1 MLIVTEFLTL
11 DGVGQAPGGRDEDP
25 SGGFE
30 HGGWQAPLGDASAG
44 GVVFDEAS
52 RMDALILGRHTYDNF
67 ADYWPK
73 ASDTSPFA
81 RLLNNVPKFVASR
94 TLAEPLAWNHSSLLT
109 GDLAESVQAVKQRFD
124 EVHVIGSLDL
134 VQSLLRHRLVDQ
146 LNLWVYPVVLGS
158 GKRLFASG
166 TVPTTLRL
174 VDSVT
179 YPSGSMHLRYDTLGE
194 PAYADLDG

>member
-44 GVVFDEAS
+44 GVVFEDAS
-52 RMDALILGRHTYDNF
+52 TMDALVLGRRTYDNF

-73 ASDTSPFA
+73 APDTSPFA

-94 TLAEPLAWNHSSLLT
+94 TLAGPLAWNHSSLLT
-109 GDLAESVQAVKQRFD
+109 GDLAASVQEVKDRFD
-124 EVHVIGSLDL
+124 EVHVIGSLGL

-146 LNLWVYPVVLGS
+146 LDLWVYPVLLGS
-158 GKRLFASG
+158 GKQLFADG

-174 VDSVT
+174 VDSIT
-179 YPSGSMHLRYDTLGE
+179 YPSGTLHLRYDATGT
-194 PAYADLDG
+194 PTYADIDG